1 MIDSNRTLLLVV
13 VAFIVS
19 FLFLLT
25 PSILKS
31 NQTIQDAEKLVLDEE
46 YTTYVN
52 GEVVD
57 GKGVDVSRY
66 YVEVDT
72 DNKIVRLTT
81 KESRNTYVP
90 TVIPIPVK

>member
-1 MIDSNRTLLLVV
+1 MSDLGETAIFIAMGGLAVLL
-13 VAFIVS
+13 FIV
-19 FLFLLT
+19 LPIT
-25 PSILKS
+25 T
-31 NQTIQDAEKLVLDEE
+31 NQTIQEAEELVLDEE

-66 YVEVDT
+66 YVEIDEE
-72 DNKIVRLTT
+72 NKIVKLTT

-90 TVIPIPVK
+90 TVIPIPIK